1 MVRIYYLRILLLL
14 LKESH
19 GCDHNSIKDIILLGV
34 LFALKNGTNK
44 IKDGIRFNA
53 IFNRND
59 FAMLVLLSSRFVS
72 LSFLIAIAFLL
83 HPALNCTLKP
93 IYQYVCL

>member
-1 MVRIYYLRILLLL
+1 MVRIYYLRNTLAVA
-14 LKESH
+14 KRESWLRSQFNKGYH
-19 GCDHNSIKDIILLGV
+19 LLGV

-44 IKDGIRFNA
+44 IIDRIRFNA

-83 HPALNCTLKP
+83 DPALNCTLKP